1 MSQANTS
8 SIGNPSPKAKSAE
21 RTVALPVLGVKAKL
35 FLAFCG
41 MAALTALASAVAWY
55 AFTAIDQS
63 VTRIT
68 SDSMPGMAAS
78 FRLAEKAAE
87 IAAAAPSLMAST
99 SEEQRGREQAKLER
113 KVKRLAE
120 LMQALPAA
128 GVDQHQIAALSDVEK
143 QITAT

>member
-1 MSQANTS
+1 MSEANTR
-8 SIGNPSPKAKSAE
+8 SIGNPGPAATPAE
-21 RTVALPVLGVKAKL
+21 RAAAPPVLGVKAKL

-55 AFTAIDQS
+55 AFTAIDRS

-68 SDSMPGMAAS
+68 ADSMPGMAAS

-99 SEEQRGREQAKLER
+99 NEEQRRREQAKLAR
-113 KVKRLAE
+113 KVNRLGA
-120 LMQALPAA
+120 LM
-128 GVDQHQIAALSDVEK
+128 
-143 QITAT
+143 